1 MGRPRKERPDG
12 CLVFSKTLEAI
23 RMLPDEDAGKAVK
36 ALASFFLEGVEP
48 DGLELSPGIVFGLLK
63 SDALASFDK
72 FEATCERNK
81 LIADKREAMR
91 RCTTGDH
98 ASPPDTNIIESN
110 PNLNKT
116 NLNESSIKEART
128 HFSPPSIA
136 EVEIFC
142 KEQGLS
148 VNPERFIDYNT
159 ARGWAGITDWKSLV
173 KSWERSEKNGTQR
186 FSGKHQQND
195 GQDWG
200 NLYDI
205 R

>member
-48 DGLELSPGIVFGLLK
+48 DELELAPGIVFGLLK

-81 LIADKREAMR
+81 AIADKREAMR

-98 ASPPDTNIIESN
+98 ASPPDTNQTESN
-110 PNLNKT
+110 PNLNET
-116 NLNESSIKEART
+116 NLNERVKGAHT
-128 HFSPPSIA
+128 HFSPPSVD
-136 EVEIFC
+136 EVRVFC
-142 KEQGLS
+142 KEQGINVS
-148 VNPERFIDYNT
+148 PERFVDYNA
-159 ARGWAGITDWKSLV
+159 ARGWAGITDWRSLI
-173 KSWERSEKNGTQR
+173 KSWERTEKNGTQR
-186 FSGKHQQND
+186 FSGKHQGND
-195 GQDWG
+195 GQSWG
-200 NLYDI
+200 DLYDI
-205 R
+205 K